1 MINNLAYKLPTSGP
15 GGGGGGV
22 ATVTATLPIKSS
34 GGANPNITTST
45 TFYEVGNAADWPYAT
60 IAAAIAQ
67 AVLDGETKA
76 FIRVHE
82 NIVEDVTLPRGMTLC
97 SASST
102 SQPQITIT
110 GNITNSIG
118 DGTIG
123 TVQGFIL
130 LRAGVGENIT
140 ANAGTNLVLKNC
152 AIVQMLDFPIL
163 SSSAGANV
171 NFYDCVFVGTGLIT
185 APCLDIGEGNINLD
199 HCSTLTAA
207 SNLFADV
214 TGGNLNTANNT
225 IIVGSVLVSGTGELD
240 FRDTLITT
248 VSGPCVNLGAGTRCD
263 FVDVQLSS
271 TDLGANCLIGTGTLA
286 YSNVIMTGTQT
297 NYDPTIIFT
306 PYLEIFENQ
315 EIYNIDGLIARG
327 PINTFKGAN
336 VASAN
341 DLVLGSDG
349 NVFTITG
356 NVQINAIDTAD
367 WQAGS
372 QVILIFSGAP
382 TVKHNTVGGAGT
394 AVILLAGSVDLVA
407 AANTVLKLVYDGTQW
422 QEVSRKV
429 A

>member
-1 MINNLAYKLPTSGP
+1 M
-15 GGGGGGV
+15 GGYVVFPPSSGGV
-22 ATVTATLPIKSS
+22 ANVTASLPIKSS
-34 GGANPNITTST
+34 GGANPNISTST
-45 TFYEVGNAADWPYAT
+45 TFYEVGNPADWPYPT

-67 AVLDGETKA
+67 AVLDGEAKA

-82 NIVEDVTLPRGMTLC
+82 NMVEDLTLPRGMTLC

-123 TVQGFIL
+123 TIQGFIL

-152 AIVQMLDFPIL
+152 VIVQAADFPIL

-171 NFYDCVFVGTGLIT
+171 NFYDCVFVGTGLVT

-199 HCSTLTAA
+199 HCSTLITG
-207 SNLFADV
+207 SNVFADV
-214 TGGNLNTANNT
+214 TGGSLNVVNNT
-225 IIVGSVLVSGTGELD
+225 IIVGSVLVSAAGGLD
-240 FRDTLITT
+240 FADTLISTT
-248 VSGPCVNLGAGTRCD
+248 SGPCVNFGAGTTSS
-263 FVDVQLSS
+263 FIDVQLSS
-271 TDLGANCLIGTGTLA
+271 TDLGTNCLIGTGTLR
-286 YSNVIMTGTQT
+286 YSNLVMTGTQT

-315 EIYNIDGLIARG
+315 EINNINRLISNGFIQGA
-327 PINTFKGAN
+327 KGVN
-336 VASAN
+336 IASAN
-341 DLVLGSDG
+341 NLTLGTDG

-356 NVQINAIDTAD
+356 NVQINAIDIAN
-367 WQAGS
+367 WQSGS
-372 QVILIFSGAP
+372 EVILIFSGAP